1 MYILPQNSFAYLY
14 ISTYSLPHHHSN
26 NRNVGNMIDLEIPKP
41 ERSLTAYLPCGNKT
55 QTEKK

>member
-1 MYILPQNSFAYLY
+1 MLQSSFAYLY
-14 ISTYSLPHHHSN
+14 ISTYSLPHHHLS

-41 ERSLTAYLPCGNKT
+41 ERSLTAYLPCGNKA